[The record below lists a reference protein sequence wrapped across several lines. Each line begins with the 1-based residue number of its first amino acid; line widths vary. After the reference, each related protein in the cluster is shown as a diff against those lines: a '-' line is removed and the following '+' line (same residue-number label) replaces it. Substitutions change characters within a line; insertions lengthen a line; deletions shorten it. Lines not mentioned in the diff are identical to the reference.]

1 MKAARLFF
9 VTVLY
14 IIVAAI
20 YVPVAILHI
29 ASWPVRM
36 AAWILVG
43 RNAQGGLAGL
53 CVGLANVLRRL
64 ARTQTAYAYGYTNLA
79 AYDAHVKAEAD
90 RLKADFE
97 AGLAAGRA
105 ARERATAGE
114 SAHDYPPGYPV
125 PGTP

>member
-14 IIVAAI
+14 VIVAAI
-20 YVPVAILHI
+20 YVPVVALHI

-43 RNAQGGLAGL
+43 RNAQGGLAGV
-53 CVGLANVLRRL
+53 CVGLANLLRRL
-64 ARTQTAYAYGYTNLA
+64 ARTQTALAYGYNNLQ
-79 AYDAHVKAEAD
+79 AYDEHVAEEAARMKAE
-90 RLKADFE
+90 FE

-105 ARERATAGE
+105 HAAAAAGAVPSAT
-114 SAHDYPPGYPV
+114 
-125 PGTP
+125 